1 MTHSDTGRP
10 APRGA
15 GWRRAATVTA
25 AAALAAALGCS
36 SLLDVDNPNNV
47 NAKDLGD
54 PASAAAQVNGIL
66 AALTRGASQLI
77 GHVETASD
85 DMTWIGSLDG
95 VDRLNRG
102 FVRDPFNEFLEDA
115 AFGMTPARF
124 TGNRTIKQLEQFRS
138 DSTLTDV
145 TQLAL
150 ANLYTAIV
158 YDYIANHY
166 DDFVIASNQ
175 REAGPAIGP
184 ANMVSLYDSAEA
196 ATTRGLDLAPAAS
209 TALRGQLF
217 AIRAR
222 AKFDREIWK
231 KLNPSGKTP
240 AQPLVDAQGAAD
252 DAAAALPSSVR
263 TPAFASRCRR
273 EWVSGTAS
281 CRAAPTAPRDSLQPR
296 DRDVQLHDAR
306 AHRGAPRPD
315 LGAARPASDHA
326 HHRVRERDDPV
337 ARHRDGLP
345 RHAPHPGRGRAGEGA
360 DVNVS
365 DAHQP
370 VARAERPAGVDG
382 RGRPA
387 LGARHAEARAAG
399 ELLPA
404 KGRRLNDMYR
414 FGIVDPEWVAGSDAV
429 TCPGSMFPINNS
441 ERLANTN
448 VASWQPACGQ

>member
-1 MTHSDTGRP
+1 MTHSDAGRP

-15 GWRRAATVTA
+15 GWRRAATVIA

-36 SLLDVDNPNNV
+36 SILDVDNPNNV
-47 NAKDLGD
+47 NAKDLAN
-54 PASAAAQVNGIL
+54 PTSAAAQVNGIL

-196 ATTRGLDLAPAAS
+196 ATTRGLELIPAAN
-209 TALRGQLF
+209 TTLRGQML
-217 AIRAR
+217 AVRAR

-252 DAAAALPSSVR
+252 DAAAALPLLGTDARFRLEVQTGMGFGNCFLPSCTNS
-263 TPAFASRCRR
+263 RR
-273 EWVSGTAS
+273 EIRFNPAIATYNYTTRALTVALRDPITAQPDPRITTLVTEFVNATTLS
-281 CRAAPTAPRDSLQPR
+281 PVTVTGSRDMLLILAEVALAKGQTATFQTRIN
-296 DRDVQLHDAR
+296 QLRTLNTLPAWT
-306 AHRGAPRPD
+306 
-315 LGAARPASDHA
+315 GAAGQPSALDMLKHER
-326 HHRVRERDDPV
+326 RVN
-337 ARHRDGLP
+337 LYL
-345 RHAPHPGRGRAGEGA
+345 
-360 DVNVS
+360 
-365 DAHQP
+365 Q
-370 VARAERPAGVDG
+370 
-382 RGRPA
+382 
-387 LGARHAEARAAG
+387 
-399 ELLPA
+399 
-404 KGRRLNDMYR
+404 GRRLNDMYR
-414 FGIVDPEWVAGSDAV
+414 FGIVDPEWVTGSDALA
-429 TCPGSMFPINNS
+429 CPGSMFPINNS
-441 ERLANTN
+441 ERLANPN